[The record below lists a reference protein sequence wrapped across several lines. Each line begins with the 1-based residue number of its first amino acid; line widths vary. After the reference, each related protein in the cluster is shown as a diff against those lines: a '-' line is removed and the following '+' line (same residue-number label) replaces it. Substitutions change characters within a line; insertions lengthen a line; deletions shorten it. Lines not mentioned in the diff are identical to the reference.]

1 MQTVSRPP
9 TKLQMSLKFDPITL
23 VFKDLRYSV
32 PMPAAAKPKDKSK
45 GKKGPSEKADQG
57 QKGTERPDPPY
68 PIQLCSLERSRSC
81 FGNTAEA
88 RLELLKVWIHAGI
101 LAS

>member
-45 GKKGPSEKADQG
+45 GKKGPSEKADKGKKGPSG
-57 QKGTERPDPPY
+57 QTLH
-68 PIQLCSLERSRSC
+68 IQSSSVALNAADHAS
-81 FGNTAEA
+81 GNTAEA